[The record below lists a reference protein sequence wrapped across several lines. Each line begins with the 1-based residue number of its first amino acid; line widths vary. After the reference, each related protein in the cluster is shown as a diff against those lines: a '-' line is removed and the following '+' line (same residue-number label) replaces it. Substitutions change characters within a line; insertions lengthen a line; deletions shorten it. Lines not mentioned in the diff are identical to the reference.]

1 MPNDSRAE
9 QRCRFA
15 LATPP
20 GRGAVASILMSG
32 EDAAQRTDRFFL
44 AASGIPLADT
54 PLGAIA
60 FGHWRLADGRE
71 DVVVCRPDERSVEIH
86 CHGGPIVASG
96 VMATLATAGCR
107 ESTWQDW
114 LKHEQN
120 TLHVEAAIA
129 LAAAQT
135 EQTAAVLL
143 DQLHGALQ
151 AEIETILELFD
162 AGAAQERLQR
172 LLANARRGRRLTEP
186 WKIVLAGR
194 PNVGKSS
201 LINALLGFQRVV
213 VHDQPGTTRDVV
225 AATAAIAGWP
235 VVFSDTAGLRSTDD
249 SLEAEGVAGAR
260 LQIEQADLV
269 VWVRACGQ
277 PDHAEDNEAFRT
289 IAADALLCVRN
300 KSDLQRQASGGEPAP
315 SNEHA
320 PSDGEINTCALSG
333 EGVAPLLEAISRR
346 LGPFPPPGQPTPF
359 TARQQNQ
366 LQQAAAALAA
376 NNATTAHTCLQTL
389 LAGPISAKPHFSEE

>member
-1 MPNDSRAE
+1 MPNNSLAE
-9 QRCRFA
+9 QRCRFT

-32 EDAAQRTDRFFL
+32 EDAAQRTDRFFI
-44 AASGIPLADT
+44 AASGVSLADT

-96 VMATLATAGCR
+96 VMATLATVGCR

-114 LKHEQN
+114 LEHEQ
-120 TLHVEAAIA
+120 TSLPVEAAIA

-151 AEIETILELFD
+151 TEIETILELFE
-162 AGAAQERLQR
+162 AGAAAAAQERLQR

-277 PDHAEDNEAFRT
+277 SDHAEDSEAFRT

-300 KSDLQRQASGGEPAP
+300 KSDLQRQASGGERTA

-320 PSDGEINTCALSG
+320 SSDGEINTCALSG
-333 EGVAPLLEAISRR
+333 EGVAPLLEAISLR

-376 NNATTAHTCLQTL
+376 NHSTTARKCLQTL
-389 LAGPISAKPHFSEE
+389 LAGPISAKQ